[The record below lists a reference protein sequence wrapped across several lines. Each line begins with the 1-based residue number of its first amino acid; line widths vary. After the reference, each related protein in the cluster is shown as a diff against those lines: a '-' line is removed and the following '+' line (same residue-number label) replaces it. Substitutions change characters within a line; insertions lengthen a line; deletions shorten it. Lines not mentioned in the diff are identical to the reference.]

1 MKLDKNFVLRR
12 VVDNAV
18 LVPFGQKMID
28 FNGMISLNKVG
39 AFLAEKLQEETTLE
53 VLVAAVV
60 EKYDVDAETATADV
74 SRFLDELRAN
84 KALAE

>member
-39 AFLAEKLQEETTLE
+39 AFLAEKLQEETTRE
-53 VLVAAVV
+53 ALVTAVV

>member
-1 MKLDKNFVLRR
+1 MKLDKYFVLRR

-39 AFLAEKLQEETTLE
+39 AFFFFFLQEETTLDA
-53 VLVAAVV
+53 LVAAVV

-84 KALAE
+84 KALSE

>member
-53 VLVAAVV
+53 ALVAAVV
-60 EKYDVDAETATADV
+60 EKYDVDAETAASDV

>member
-39 AFLAEKLQEETTLE
+39 AFLAEKLQEETTLDA
-53 VLVAAVV
+53 LVAAVV

-84 KALAE
+84 KALS

>member
-28 FNGMISLNKVG
+28 FNGMLSLNKVA
-39 AFLAEKLQEETTLE
+39 AFLAEKLQEETTFE
-53 VLVAAVV
+53 ALVAAVV
-60 EKYDVDAETATADV
+60 EKYEVDAETAAADV
-74 SRFLDELRAN
+74 SRFLDELRKN
-84 KALAE
+84 KALSE

>member
-1 MKLDKNFVLRR
+1 MKLDKNFVLRH

-39 AFLAEKLQEETTLE
+39 AFLAEKLQEETTLDA
-53 VLVAAVV
+53 LVAAVV
-60 EKYDVDAETATADV
+60 EKYDVDAETAAADV

>member
-53 VLVAAVV
+53 ALVAAVV
-60 EKYDVDAETATADV
+60 EKYDVDAETAAADV

-84 KALAE
+84 KALTE

>member
-39 AFLAEKLQEETTLE
+39 AFLAEKLQEETTLDA
-53 VLVAAVV
+53 LVTAVV

-84 KALAE
+84 KALTE

>member
-53 VLVAAVV
+53 ALVAAVV
-60 EKYDVDAETATADV
+60 EKYDVDAETATAAV

>member
-53 VLVAAVV
+53 ALVADVV

-84 KALAE
+84 KALSE

>member
-53 VLVAAVV
+53 ALVADVV

>member
-53 VLVAAVV
+53 ALVTAVV
-60 EKYDVDAETATADV
+60 EKYDVDAETAAADV
-74 SRFLDELRAN
+74 SCFLDELRAN

>member
-39 AFLAEKLQEETTLE
+39 AFLAEKLQEETTLDA
-53 VLVAAVV
+53 LVAAVI
-60 EKYDVDAETATADV
+60 EKYDVDAETAAADV

-84 KALAE
+84 KVLAE

>member
-39 AFLAEKLQEETTLE
+39 AFLAEKLQEETTLDA
-53 VLVAAVV
+53 LVTAVV

>member
-53 VLVAAVV
+53 SLVAAVV
-60 EKYDVDAETATADV
+60 EKYDVDAETAAADV

>member
-53 VLVAAVV
+53 ALVTAVV
-60 EKYDVDAETATADV
+60 EKYDVDAETAAADV
-74 SRFLDELRAN
+74 SRFLAELRAN
-84 KALAE
+84 QALAE

>member
-18 LVPFGQKMID
+18 LVPFGQKMVD

-53 VLVAAVV
+53 ALVAAVV

>member
-53 VLVAAVV
+53 ALVAAVV
-60 EKYDVDAETATADV
+60 EKDDVDAETAAADV

>member
-18 LVPFGQKMID
+18 LVPFGQKMVD

-53 VLVAAVV
+53 SLVAAVV
-60 EKYDVDAETATADV
+60 EKYDVDAETAAADV

>member
-39 AFLAEKLQEETTLE
+39 AFLAEKLQEETTLDA
-53 VLVAAVV
+53 LVAAVV

-84 KALAE
+84 KALSE

>member
-39 AFLAEKLQEETTLE
+39 AFLAEKLQEETTHE
-53 VLVAAVV
+53 ALVAAVV
-60 EKYDVDAETATADV
+60 EKYDVDAETAAADV

>member
-53 VLVAAVV
+53 SLVAAVV
-60 EKYDVDAETATADV
+60 EKYDVDAETAAADV
-74 SRFLDELRAN
+74 SRFLDDLRAN

>member
-53 VLVAAVV
+53 ALVVAVV
-60 EKYDVDAETATADV
+60 EKYDVDAETAAADV

>member
-28 FNGMISLNKVG
+28 FKGMISLNKVG
-39 AFLAEKLQEETTLE
+39 AFLAEKLQEETTLDA
-53 VLVAAVV
+53 LVTAVV

-84 KALAE
+84 KALTE

>member
-74 SRFLDELRAN
+74 SRFLDEFRAN

>member
-53 VLVAAVV
+53 ALVAAVV
-60 EKYDVDAETATADV
+60 
-74 SRFLDELRAN
+74 
-84 KALAE
+84 

>member
-53 VLVAAVV
+53 ALVAAVV

>member
-39 AFLAEKLQEETTLE
+39 AFLAEKLQEETTLDA
-53 VLVAAVV
+53 LVAAVV

>member
-39 AFLAEKLQEETTLE
+39 AFLAEKLLEETTLDA
-53 VLVAAVV
+53 LVAAVV

-84 KALAE
+84 KALSE

>member
-28 FNGMISLNKVG
+28 FNGMISLKKVG

-53 VLVAAVV
+53 SLVAAVV
-60 EKYDVDAETATADV
+60 EKYDVDAETAAADV

>member
-39 AFLAEKLQEETTLE
+39 AFLAEKLQEETTLDA
-53 VLVAAVV
+53 LVAAVV
-60 EKYDVDAETATADV
+60 EKYDVDAETAAADV

>member
-53 VLVAAVV
+53 ALVAAVV
-60 EKYDVDAETATADV
+60 EKYDVDAETAAADV